1 MWKNT
6 LLLKQFRKWSQA
18 IRLLAP
24 ATAFVLS
31 GTALCAQDVSSREL
45 EDTTP
50 NLGLPSSAGKQD
62 AELLSA
68 FHGLEALPRVAN
80 LICRGSRGK
89 HGMPV
94 IFSTEVDLETLQAG
108 DFRVVTKSGQFGT
121 MHCASV
127 LPATDPGELRTV
139 LLIGDFGNASEDPPV
154 EVEVI
159 GHLHS
164 IEGTL
169 DYRGAAV
176 AVTPL
181 EDGPSLIFAEVVED
195 WTLVGNL
202 GPRRTRGSLCP
213 SDNIVQAI
221 RVTWAGG
228 VTLANGKEPGDAE
241 RDLYSITVVAED
253 GSQRTVTPAA
263 LADLGD
269 GDNNHM
275 LCLDTKDQPISV
287 SFPAGILTD
296 PNDDLN
302 PATSIFLTKPT

>member
-1 MWKNT
+1 MGRIT
-6 LLLKQFRKWSQA
+6 LLLKQFRNWIQA
-18 IRLLAP
+18 ITLLAP

-31 GTALCAQDVSSREL
+31 GTTVCAQGVSSREL

-50 NLGLPSSAGKQD
+50 NLGLPSSAGGQE

-80 LICRGSRGK
+80 FICRGSRGK

-94 IFSTEVDLETLQAG
+94 IFSTQVDLETLQAG
-108 DFRVVTKSGQFGT
+108 DFRVETKSGQIGA

-139 LLIGDFGNASEDPPV
+139 LLIGDFGNLPDDPPI

-159 GHLHS
+159 GHLNS
-164 IEGTL
+164 IDGTL
-169 DYRGAAV
+169 DFRGATV

-181 EDGPSLIFAEVVED
+181 EDGPSMIFAEVVED

-213 SDNIVQAI
+213 SDNTVQAI

-228 VTLANGKEPGDAE
+228 VTLANGKEPGEVE
-241 RDLYSITVVAED
+241 RDLYSILVEAED
-253 GSQRTVTPAA
+253 GSQRIVTPAA

-275 LCLDTKDQPISV
+275 LCLDTMDRPISV

-302 PATSIFLTKPT
+302 PETSVFLTKTN

>member
-1 MWKNT
+1 MWINT

-24 ATAFVLS
+24 ATAFVLL
-31 GTALCAQDVSSREL
+31 GTALFAQDVSSREL

-50 NLGLPSSAGKQD
+50 ELGLPSSAGGQD
-62 AELLSA
+62 AELLYA
-68 FHGLEALPRVAN
+68 FHGLESLPRVAN
-80 LICRGSRGK
+80 LICRGSRGR

-94 IFSTEVDLETLQAG
+94 IFSTEIDLETMQAG
-108 DFRVVTKSGQFGT
+108 DFRVVTKSGQIGT
-121 MHCASV
+121 MHCVSV
-127 LPATDPGELRTV
+127 LPATDPGEMRTV

-154 EVEVI
+154 EVDVI

-164 IEGTL
+164 IDGRL
-169 DYRGAAV
+169 DFRGATV

-228 VTLANGKEPGDAE
+228 VTLANGKESGDVE
-241 RDLYSITVVAED
+241 RDLYSIIVEAEN
-253 GSQRTVTPAA
+253 GSQRTVTPRSACRP
-263 LADLGD
+263 G
-269 GDNNHM
+269 
-275 LCLDTKDQPISV
+275 
-287 SFPAGILTD
+287 
-296 PNDDLN
+296 
-302 PATSIFLTKPT
+302 

>member
-1 MWKNT
+1 M
-6 LLLKQFRKWSQA
+6 LKQFRKWSQA
-18 IRLLAP
+18 IRLFAP

-31 GTALCAQDVSSREL
+31 GTALCAKDVSSREL

-50 NLGLPSSAGKQD
+50 NLGLPSSAGGQE

-89 HGMPV
+89 DGMPV
-94 IFSTEVDLETLQAG
+94 IFSTQVDLETLQAG
-108 DFRVVTKSGQFGT
+108 DFRVITKSGQIGT

-139 LLIGDFGNASEDPPV
+139 LLIGDFGNVSEDPPV
-154 EVEVI
+154 EVEII

-164 IEGTL
+164 IDGTL
-169 DYRGAAV
+169 DFRGATV

-213 SDNIVQAI
+213 SENIVQAI

-228 VTLANGKEPGDAE
+228 VTLANGKEPGNVE
-241 RDLYSITVVAED
+241 RDLYSIIVEVED

-275 LCLDTKDQPISV
+275 LCLDTKDRPISV
-287 SFPAGILTD
+287 SFPAGVLTD

-302 PATSIFLTKPT
+302 PETSVIVSISN